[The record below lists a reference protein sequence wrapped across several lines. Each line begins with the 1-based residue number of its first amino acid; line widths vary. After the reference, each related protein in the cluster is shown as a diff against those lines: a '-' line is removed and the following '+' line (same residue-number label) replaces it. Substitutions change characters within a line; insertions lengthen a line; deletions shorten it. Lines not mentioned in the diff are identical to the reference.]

1 MAVKSSSETPSI
13 YITHLTD
20 EVLRRDEKL
29 KQPPQ
34 PVGVHLAAE
43 SAEAVVP
50 VAPGVRGDV
59 VENLLE
65 YGEEPGR
72 THRSAAAQHSPAGTR
87 GTGPDPC

>member
-50 VAPGVRGDV
+50 VALGLRCDF

-65 YGEEPGR
+65 NGEEPGPQLLGAL
-72 THRSAAAQHSPAGTR
+72 TVPEPA
-87 GTGPDPC
+87 PLH

>member
-50 VAPGVRGDV
+50 VALGLRGDV
-59 VENLLE
+59 VDNNLKCSKVFLSLTIHFAFHF
-65 YGEEPGR
+65 YR
-72 THRSAAAQHSPAGTR
+72 IKRHSFVILN
-87 GTGPDPC
+87 